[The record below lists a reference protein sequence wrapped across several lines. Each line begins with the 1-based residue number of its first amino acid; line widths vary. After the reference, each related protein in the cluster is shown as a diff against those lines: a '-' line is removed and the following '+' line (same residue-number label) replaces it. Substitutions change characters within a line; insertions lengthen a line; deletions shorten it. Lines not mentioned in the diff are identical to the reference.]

1 MVRIRPLVRY
11 IDSDERNFPM
21 SYQSSS
27 PQPPGKH
34 GLIAKQLAIQ
44 PEDQAEFN
52 DLLAQYQQE
61 INPQGPIQQTL
72 FDELITAAWNL
83 RRVRILESELNLLD
97 PRSDRLARHHSR
109 FERTLHRS
117 LKELKALQTDAALHQ
132 MLPRE
137 VRHRTP
143 LLASPLKI
151 AKRAQ
156 ERDKAYAEAD
166 AKIPPLRSWLPKP
179 EITVV
184 ANASNAA

>member
-1 MVRIRPLVRY
+1 
-11 IDSDERNFPM
+11 M
-21 SYQSSS
+21 SNQANA
-27 PQPPGKH
+27 QAIGKH
-34 GLIAKQLAIQ
+34 GLLARQLAIQ

-52 DLLAQYQQE
+52 DLLAHYQQE
-61 INPQGPIQQTL
+61 INPQGALQQTL

-83 RRVRILESELNLLD
+83 RRVRILESQLDMLD

-117 LKELKALQTDAALHQ
+117 LKELKSLQTDAALHH

-137 VRHRTP
+137 LRHRTP

-156 ERDKAYAEAD
+156 ERDKAFAQAFAQAD
-166 AKIPPLRSWLPKP
+166 AKLPPFESRLPKP
-179 EITVV
+179 EITMV
-184 ANASNAA
+184 ANAPNAA